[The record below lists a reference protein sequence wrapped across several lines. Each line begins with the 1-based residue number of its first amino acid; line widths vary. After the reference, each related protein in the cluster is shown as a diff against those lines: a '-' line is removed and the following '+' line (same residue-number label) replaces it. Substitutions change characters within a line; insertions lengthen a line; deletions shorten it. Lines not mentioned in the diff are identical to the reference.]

1 MPIQRPLDFFTRMGP
16 SDVLLAGHVQKVPDD
31 VGPADALLQVTPPQ
45 CDAEEVFNNPG
56 DIKYTVT
63 LPGVGSLDIAG
74 VCTSFSPSNPADT
87 FRHIV
92 HSYDRDTRTIEFRIL
107 EKAGAT
113 PPVEVPLEVFQRVY
127 FWVHLYD
134 SKPQAPNLVE
144 VP

>member
-1 MPIQRPLDFFTRMGP
+1 MPIVRPLDFFTRMGP
-16 SDVLLAGHVQKVPDD
+16 SDVLLAGHLYRPTEE
-31 VGPADALLQVTPPQ
+31 LLQVTPPQ
-45 CDAEEVFNNPG
+45 CDAAEIFNNPG
-56 DIKYTVT
+56 DVKYTVT
-63 LPGVGSLDIAG
+63 LPGTGSLDIAG
-74 VCTSFSPSNPADT
+74 VCTSFSPSNPTDT

-113 PPVEVPLEVFQRVY
+113 APVEVSLEVFQRLY

-134 SKPQAPNLVE
+134 SQPDPVNLVE

>member
-16 SDVLLAGHVQKVPDD
+16 GDVLLAGHVQKVPND
-31 VGPADALLQVTPPQ
+31 VGPAELLLQVTPYQ
-45 CDAEEVFNNPG
+45 CEVAEVFVTPT
-56 DIKYTVT
+56 DPRYEVT
-63 LPGVGSLDIAG
+63 LPGTGTLDIAG
-74 VCTSFSPSNPADT
+74 VCTSYSPESADGT

-92 HSYDRDTRTIEFRIL
+92 HSYDRTTRTIQFRVL
-107 EKAGAT
+107 EKAAPGA
-113 PPVEVPLEVFQRVY
+113 PDPVLLEPFERIY